1 MDGDRGISR
10 LAHPDQWA
18 RCRHDATALLDGGG
32 VELTWS
38 AASPRPAPGAGPA
51 PDPCPPGRP
60 AGPSGLAFDRWCRAY
75 RSRPDRGRVEVLGDG
90 SATAVTDA
98 ATAPQPGI
106 LRVPRG
112 LAVDPGQRLYVAEA
126 GAGAVHVVDQWSQ
139 RLRRRILVR
148 SRRHPRRRPVDLAA
162 TCCGAVVL
170 LNDPA
175 GLVRVEGR
183 RGPLAG
189 PALVR
194 PRGAV
199 RLRPR
204 RVAAAGGEALVLW
217 SSTGTEPGVV
227 PSAAGAVQVQVGG
240 ATDLD
245 VTPDGVLV
253 VARGPGQSFRRFR
266 DGDGGW
272 SEIEPLGAR
281 DYDGGAI
288 AVAPDGR
295 VAFTT
300 AGGFGWTSG
309 ADISFAPAGQVIS
322 YRLDSTAYR
331 TRWGRVFL
339 DACIPPGTSV
349 GMRFLTSDEDEVEDP
364 LPPSPPGRGARTVRF
379 PELTPPLPSRA
390 RLGER
395 PPLFPLHR
403 RATGREWPWA
413 QIAADDAFETYE
425 APVSAP
431 PGRYL
436 WVILELLGTA
446 RSSPR
451 VRELRIERPGH
462 RLLRQLPRAWSRDEL
477 DAAFLQR
484 FLAPPEGMLHEL
496 DERAA
501 TRDLLLDPATTPQ
514 EALGFLAALVGTAL
528 DRRWS
533 EAARRALVAEAFSLF
548 RIRGT
553 RACLERIVELYLGR
567 AVQVME
573 SWRLRGLGGAVLGA
587 PPGTLRAPAVGGA
600 ASTSGA
606 LGRFTVGGVLPGQ
619 DGYTATAHRFTLLV
633 RGELTD
639 EQREVVADIV
649 ERHKPAHT
657 LGVICELGS
666 GMRIGRQ
673 LHTGVTSFV
682 GPGGAFAP
690 AVVGQVLVG
699 GDGVVGLPAVGSR
712 LGERSTAGEVR
723 VG

>member
-1 MDGDRGISR
+1 MDADRGFSR

-18 RCRHDATALLDGGG
+18 RCRHVATALLDGGG
-32 VELTWS
+32 VELNWGD
-38 AASPRPAPGAGPA
+38 ASPLASAGPPAPN
-51 PDPCPPGRP
+51 PCPSDRP
-60 AGPSGLAFDRWCRAY
+60 AGPAGLAFDRWCRAY

-90 SATAVTDA
+90 SAVAVTDA
-98 ATAPQPGI
+98 SSSPQPGI

-112 LAVDPGQRLYVAEA
+112 LAVDGEQRLYVAEA
-126 GAGAVHVVDQWSQ
+126 GAGAVHVVDLWSQ
-139 RLRRRILVR
+139 RLRRRALVR

-162 TCCGAVVL
+162 TCCGAVAL
-170 LNDPA
+170 LHDPA
-175 GLVRVEGR
+175 GLVRFEGR

-189 PALVR
+189 PPLVR
-194 PRGAV
+194 PSGAA

-204 RVAAAGGEALVLW
+204 RLAAAGGEVLVLW
-217 SSTGTEPGVV
+217 SSTGAEPAVLA
-227 PSAAGAVQVQVGG
+227 SAEGTVLLRVEG

-245 VTPDGVLV
+245 VTADGVLV

-281 DYDGGAI
+281 DYDGGAV

-300 AGGFGWTSG
+300 ADGFGWTAG
-309 ADISFAPAGQVIS
+309 ADVNYAPSGQVTS

-339 DACIPPGTSV
+339 DACIPPGTAV
-349 GMRFLTSDEDEVEDP
+349 AVRFLTTDEDEVDDP
-364 LPPSPPGRGARTVRF
+364 LPPAPPARGARTVRS

-390 RLGER
+390 RLAEG
-395 PPLFPLHR
+395 PAAFPLHR

-413 QIAADDAFETYE
+413 QIAAGDAFETYE

-436 WVILELLGTA
+436 WMILELSGTD
-446 RSSPR
+446 RSTPR
-451 VRELRIERPGH
+451 VREVRVERPGH
-462 RLLRQLPRAWSRDEL
+462 RLLGQLPRAWSRQEL

-484 FLAPPEGMLHEL
+484 FLAPPEGLLREL

-501 TRDLLLDPATTPQ
+501 RRDLLLDPATTPQ
-514 EALGFLAALVGTAL
+514 EALGFLAGLVGIAF
-528 DRRWS
+528 DRRWP

-573 SWRLRGLGGAVLGA
+573 SWRLRGLGGTILGA
-587 PPGTLRAPAVGGA
+587 PPGGARAPAVGGA
-600 ASTSGA
+600 AGTSGG
-606 LGRFTVGGVLPGQ
+606 LGRFTVGGALPGQ
-619 DGYTATAHRFTLLV
+619 DGYTATAHRFILLV

-639 EQREVVADIV
+639 EQRDVVADLI
-649 ERHKPAHT
+649 EQHKPAHT
-657 LGVICELGS
+657 LGVICELGA
-666 GMRIGRQ
+666 GMRVGRQ
-673 LHTGVTSFV
+673 LHAGVTSFV

-712 LGERSTAGEVR
+712 LGDRSTAGEVR

>member
-1 MDGDRGISR
+1 MDADRGLSR
-10 LAHPDQWA
+10 LAHPDQWT
-18 RCRHDATALLDGGG
+18 RCRHFSTALLDGGG

-38 AASPRPAPGAGPA
+38 DAPPPARSARPA
-51 PDPCPPGRP
+51 PDPCATGP
-60 AGPSGLAFDRWCRAY
+60 AGPGGLAFDRWCRAY

-90 SATAVTDA
+90 SAAAVTDA
-98 ATAPQPGI
+98 AASPQPGI

-112 LAVDPGQRLYVAEA
+112 LAVDGGQRLYVAEA
-126 GAGAVHVVDQWSQ
+126 GAGAVHVVDLWSQ
-139 RLRRRILVR
+139 RLRRRVLVR
-148 SRRHPRRRPVDLAA
+148 SRRHPRRRPADVAA

-170 LNDPA
+170 LLDPA

-189 PALVR
+189 PPLVR
-194 PRGAV
+194 PRGAA

-204 RVAAAGGEALVLW
+204 RVAAAGSEVVLLW
-217 SSTGTEPGVV
+217 SSTGTDPAVV
-227 PSAAGAVQVQVGG
+227 AAADGTVLVTVDG

-245 VTPDGVLV
+245 VAPDGVLV
-253 VARGPGQSFRRFR
+253 VARGAGQSFRRFR
-266 DGDGGW
+266 DDGGW

-300 AGGFGWTSG
+300 GGGFGWTSG
-309 ADISFAPAGQVIS
+309 AHVSYAPAGQVTS
-322 YRLDSTAYR
+322 YRLDSATYR

-349 GMRFLTSDEDEVEDP
+349 AVRFLTTDEDEVDDP
-364 LPPSPPGRGARTVRF
+364 LPPAPPARGARTVRS

-390 RLGER
+390 RLAED
-395 PPLFPLHR
+395 PPSFPLHR

-436 WVILELLGTA
+436 WVILELTGTD
-446 RSSPR
+446 RSTPR
-451 VRELRIERPGH
+451 VRELRVERPGH
-462 RLLRQLPRAWSRDEL
+462 RLLGQLPRAWSRQEL
-477 DAAFLQR
+477 DADFLQR
-484 FLAPPEGMLHEL
+484 FLAPSEGMLHEL

-501 TRDLLLDPATTPQ
+501 RRDLLLDPATTPQ
-514 EALGFLAALVGTAL
+514 EALGFLAGVVGTAL
-528 DRRWS
+528 DRRWP
-533 EAARRALVAEAFSLF
+533 EAARRALVAEAFPLF

-567 AVQVME
+567 AVHVVE
-573 SWRLRGLGGAVLGA
+573 NWRLRGLGGAVLGTSPA
-587 PPGTLRAPAVGGA
+587 AVRAPAVGGA
-600 ASTSGA
+600 ASTSGG
-606 LGRFTVGGVLPGQ
+606 LGRFTVGGVLPGD

-633 RGELTD
+633 RGELSG
-639 EQREVVADIV
+639 EQRDVVADIV

-657 LGVICELGS
+657 EGVICELGA

-682 GPGGAFAP
+682 GPGGAWAP

-712 LGERSTAGEVR
+712 LGEASTAGKVR